1 MEELK
6 EPDTA
11 PVNSTPAGNDQSVSG
26 ATGTVL
32 VIGIVLA
39 VLQAILYA
47 SMGIF
52 GKLLYAT
59 GLGPE
64 EVVILRF
71 LCATILL
78 GAFLIMWRK
87 QALVSRQPA
96 VYLQAVFFFLS
107 ALFYFYAVSRLTAG
121 MTTVIF
127 YTYPAVV
134 ALGSTVFFKERLT
147 LSTVLALLMALGGLV
162 LVSGMLAGGIR
173 LDSMG
178 IVWSVISCVSFAI
191 YTLLIHKTARTEGP
205 LTVTFTLSWTS
216 LIAACV
222 VFMSH
227 VPFVL
232 ELTPQQIGL
241 GCGLSLA
248 CTIIPIVLYIEAVKR
263 IGATKTSLI
272 GISETPFS
280 LLFAF
285 LILGE
290 VLTLQQG
297 IGSALIIA
305 SIAVITIGPLLAERK
320 RKEE

>member
-1 MEELK
+1 MGDKQEHG
-6 EPDTA
+6 A
-11 PVNSTPAGNDQSVSG
+11 ASG
-26 ATGTVL
+26 AFALGV
-32 VIGIVLA
+32 VLA

-47 SMGIF
+47 CMGIF

-71 LCATILL
+71 LCASVLL
-78 GAFLIMWRK
+78 GAFLLVWRK

-107 ALFYFYAVSRLTAG
+107 ALFYFYCVNRLTAG

-134 ALGSTVFFKERLT
+134 ALGSSIFFKERFTLT
-147 LSTVLALLMALGGLV
+147 TGLALLLALGGLV
-162 LVSGMLAGGIR
+162 MVSGMLAGGIK
-173 LDSMG
+173 LDGLG
-178 IVWSVISCVSFAI
+178 ILWGIISCVSFAV
-191 YTLLIHKTARTEGP
+191 YTLLIHKTARTEGAF
-205 LTVTFTLSWTS
+205 TVTFTLSWTS
-216 LIAACV
+216 LLAACV
-222 VFMSH
+222 AFFPKL
-227 VPFVL
+227 PFVL
-232 ELTPQQIGL
+232 QLTPQQVGL
-241 GCGLSLA
+241 GCALSLA

-285 LILGE
+285 IILGE

-297 IGSALIIA
+297 IGSALIVG
-305 SIAVITIGPLLAERK
+305 SIAVITIGPILAERK
-320 RKEE
+320 KG